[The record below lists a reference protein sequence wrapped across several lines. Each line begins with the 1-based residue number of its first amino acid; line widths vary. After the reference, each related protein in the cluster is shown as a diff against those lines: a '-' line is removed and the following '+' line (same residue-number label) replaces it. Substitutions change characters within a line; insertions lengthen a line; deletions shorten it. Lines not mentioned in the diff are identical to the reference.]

1 MREVI
6 MKAIVTVIGGDQV
19 GIIAAISN
27 VLAENNVN
35 IEDVNQTIM
44 GKNFTMMMLVD
55 LEKTERSF
63 DSVREALLKL
73 GEELGLSIRIQREE
87 IFMSMHQ
94 L

>member
-1 MREVI
+1 

-27 VLAENNVN
+27 VLANNKVN

-55 LEKTERSF
+55 LAKTEKSF
-63 DSVREALLKL
+63 DGVREALLKL

>member
-1 MREVI
+1 
-6 MKAIVTVIGGDQV
+6 
-19 GIIAAISN
+19 
-27 VLAENNVN
+27 
-35 IEDVNQTIM
+35 
-44 GKNFTMMMLVD
+44 MMMLVD

>member
-1 MREVI
+1 

-55 LEKTERSF
+55 LEKTDKSF
-63 DSVREALLKL
+63 DGVREALLKL